1 MPTYEFYN
9 TKTDEMEEHRMS
21 YKDLD
26 KFAEDNPHL
35 KKRISAPATI
45 SQAGSTLSRT
55 SGDWKDLLGKIKKGA
70 GGNNETAVKHGFS
83 KKNTIHD

>member
-1 MPTYEFYN
+1 MITYEFYN
-9 TKTDEMEEHRMS
+9 TKTEETEEHRMS
-21 YKDLD
+21 FKDLD
-26 KFAEDNPHL
+26 KFKADNPHL
-35 KKRISAPATI
+35 EKRISAPSTI